1 MPVGR
6 KVNNKNIRKCIHM
19 WDQQWNHEQQ
29 QWLSDYE
36 CASSKP
42 GSVLHTLLNSD
53 KHSRLSLFHL
63 RGNQWPQI
71 SLVAFS

>member
-1 MPVGR
+1 M
-6 KVNNKNIRKCIHM
+6 IIIQM
-19 WDQQWNHEQQ
+19 WNQQWNHEQQ

-42 GSVLHTLLNSD
+42 GSVFHTSLNSD
-53 KHSRLSLFHL
+53 KHQWLSLFHL
-63 RGNQWPQI
+63 RGNQQPQI